1 MTRAIDRLIISG
13 AVDPTSRRDERAPLR
28 WLLDRLEADVATLPA
43 DRPAELERDGA
54 RVLVRTDRRSIE
66 EEEVPVATADQLP
79 LFVPADGGAA
89 RLAPELPPLAP
100 IPEPPATR
108 IRRLSYSALAL
119 FERCSYRFYAE
130 RIVGLRAVDAIA
142 TVPGIEGLAAT
153 EIGDAVHL
161 ALERDLEPHDARE
174 RALARYPDAT
184 PEDLERIGTLVQAWG
199 ESPLAARLAGD
210 GVRRELGFAFEH
222 DGVLLHGRFD
232 LFGLEEDRALVVD
245 YKTNR
250 LEGLTPADVVEGEY
264 VLQRLVYALAAF
276 RAGAEEVEVAYVF
289 LERPDE
295 PVVRIFTRSDTAAL
309 ETELSNA
316 IAAINSGRFRPTP
329 SELACPG
336 CPALDV
342 VCAGPR
348 LLRSSGLGM
357 PGPYSSES
365 GT

>member
-1 MTRAIDRLIISG
+1 VA
-13 AVDPTSRRDERAPLR
+13 E
-28 WLLDRLEADVATLPA
+28 EATPPA
-43 DRPAELERDGA
+43 
-54 RVLVRTDRRSIE
+54 
-66 EEEVPVATADQLP
+66 ADQLP
-79 LFVPADGGAA
+79 LFVPVEGGTT

-100 IPEPPATR
+100 VPVPPPPQ

-130 RIVGLRAVDAIA
+130 RIVGLRAVDATG
-142 TVPGIEGLAAT
+142 TVPGAEGLAAT
-153 EIGDAVHL
+153 EIGDAVHVL
-161 ALERDLEPHDARE
+161 LELGVPSEKAKE
-174 RALARYPDAT
+174 RALGLYPGAT
-184 PEDLERIGTLVQAWG
+184 EEDLDRIAGLVQAW
-199 ESPLAARLAGD
+199 ETSSLARRLAVLP
-210 GVRRELGFAFEH
+210 GVRPELGFAFEH

-232 LFGLEEDRALVVD
+232 LFRLEDGRALVVD

-250 LEGLTPADVVEGEY
+250 LDEMTPAEVVEGEY

-295 PVVRIFTRSDTAAL
+295 PVTRMFARSDATVL
-309 ETELSNA
+309 ESELSAA
-316 IAAINSGRFRPTP
+316 IAAINAGQFRPTP

-348 LLRSSGLGM
+348 LRNAFEA
-357 PGPYSSES
+357 GPA
-365 GT
+365 